1 MISFLFRLARR
12 AALTQKTRFAALTG
26 TLCAASVLLVVLSAL
41 SLNAESQLT
50 VALSGVPNLV
60 VEPHHSIVATTTLAT
75 EDVAALKS
83 KNHFWSSNVRTA
95 APLDELSGSVR
106 GREQPI
112 AATWFR
118 RTLRVGERE
127 HEFGLLTFDGWTYHG
142 ETPKR
147 GEVIVGANLEP
158 GDSIRIVRNGSSRTY
173 PVAGQ
178 IETGGRWDDYV
189 FLEWSSRPPAK
200 ESGTVDEILV
210 CALIKPTDRLALR
223 AAQYGPESLSD
234 EEYERWS
241 CSPYAS
247 SVAHSIERILSHAD
261 VRVLRRV
268 TGVQAGIIRASSGVF
283 LFLFLLTLIVGVTAI
298 FSAEKMYVT
307 AHLQNF
313 GIMRALGGSRRT
325 LLVQLFVEF
334 SLASVLSGV
343 LTYAL
348 STGIIRVI
356 TRFVLD
362 APFEAETTLL
372 LASLVVPFLISIAAL
387 GLLHNHLHRDTS
399 ALLS

>member
-1 MISFLFRLARR
+1 MVSFLFRLARR
-12 AALTQKTRFAALTG
+12 AALTQKARFAALTG

-60 VEPHHSIVATTTLAT
+60 VEPHRSIVATSTLAT
-75 EDVAALKS
+75 EDVATLKS
-83 KNHFWSSNVRTA
+83 QDHFWSSNIRTA

-106 GREQPI
+106 GDDRPI

-127 HEFGLLTFDGWTYHG
+127 HRFGLLTFDGWTYRG
-142 ETPKR
+142 ETPR
-147 GEVIVGANLEP
+147 GGEVIVGANVQA
-158 GDSIRIVRNGSSRTY
+158 GDSVRVVQHGTPRTY
-173 PVAGQ
+173 PVAGK
-178 IETGGRWDDYV
+178 IETGGRWDNYV
-189 FLEWSSRPPAK
+189 FLDWSNRPAATESRA
-200 ESGTVDEILV
+200 VDKILV
-210 CALIKPTDRLALR
+210 SALIKPTDQLAVR
-223 AAQYGPESLSD
+223 AARYGSESLSE

-247 SVAHSIERILSHAD
+247 SVAHSIEQVLSQVD

-325 LLVQLFVEF
+325 LILQLFVEL

-348 STGIIRVI
+348 SKGIIRAI
-356 TRFVLD
+356 TQFVLD
-362 APFEAETTLL
+362 VPFEAETTLL
-372 LASLVVPFLISIAAL
+372 LSSLAVPFLISIAAL
-387 GLLHNHLHRDTS
+387 GLLYRNLTRDTS
-399 ALLS
+399 ALLP